1 MKKIIF
7 LLGAIVV
14 AQFGYA
20 QTAAEEQTVKEA
32 VLDYVEGFYEGDTLK
47 IKRSILP
54 QVNKYGY
61 YQPKD
66 SKVYAGE
73 PMSFKEMIQY
83 AANVKAK
90 NRPAPKTA
98 PKEIKIFEVLD
109 QTASAKLTAW
119 WGTDYLLL
127 AKYNGKWMIVQVLWQ
142 SVPKK

>member
-1 MKKIIF
+1 MKTLILLLCTIAIGKI
-7 LLGAIVV
+7 GH
-14 AQFGYA
+14 AQNA
-20 QTAAEEQTVKEA
+20 TEEQAVKEA

-66 SKVYAGE
+66 SKIYAGE
-73 PMSFKEMIQY
+73 SMSFKEMIQY
-83 AANVKAK
+83 AAKVKSK

-98 PKEIKIFEVLD
+98 PKEVKIFDVLD
-109 QTASAKLTAW
+109 QTASAKLTAR

-127 AKYNGKWMIVQVLWQ
+127 AKYDGKWMIVQVLWQ
-142 SVPKK
+142 SVPRT

>member
-1 MKKIIF
+1 MKTFIF
-7 LLGAIVV
+7 LLCAIAFSNVGH
-14 AQFGYA
+14 AQSA
-20 QTAAEEQTVKEA
+20 NDEQAVKDA

-54 QVNKYGY
+54 EVNKYGY

-66 SKVYAGE
+66 SRQYAGE
-73 PMSFKEMIQY
+73 PMSFKEMIKY

-90 NRPAPKTA
+90 KRPAPKTA

-127 AKYNGKWMIVQVLWQ
+127 GKYNGKWMIVQVLWQ

>member
-1 MKKIIF
+1 MKTILF
-7 LLGAIVV
+7 LLLTCSIGCF
-14 AQFGYA
+14 AQS
-20 QTAAEEQTVKEA
+20 EEQDVRSA

-54 QVNKYGY
+54 EVNKYGY

-66 SKVYAGE
+66 SQKYAGE

-83 AANVKAK
+83 ADGIRKK

-98 PKEIKIFEVLD
+98 PKEIQIFDVQD

-119 WGTDYLLL
+119 WGTDYILL

-142 SVPKK
+142 SVPKKK